1 MKRNYD
7 EKRLVKTNKKIL
19 SKIINFFKNLFKSK
33 KYDSTKEESENIPIV
48 KNINFRNNMQIKED
62 YEKIELLKIQKKFKT
77 GEILED
83 DIPEN
88 YYNKLLQLYDEQN
101 EKIRK
106 EIENNK
112 RKIAEILSQM
122 RNNNK

>member
-33 KYDSTKEESENIPIV
+33 KYDSTKEESENISIV

-62 YEKIELLKIQKKFKT
+62 YEKIELLKI
-77 GEILED
+77 
-83 DIPEN
+83 
-88 YYNKLLQLYDEQN
+88 
-101 EKIRK
+101 
-106 EIENNK
+106 
-112 RKIAEILSQM
+112 
-122 RNNNK
+122 

>member
-33 KYDSTKEESENIPIV
+33 KYDSTKEESENISIV